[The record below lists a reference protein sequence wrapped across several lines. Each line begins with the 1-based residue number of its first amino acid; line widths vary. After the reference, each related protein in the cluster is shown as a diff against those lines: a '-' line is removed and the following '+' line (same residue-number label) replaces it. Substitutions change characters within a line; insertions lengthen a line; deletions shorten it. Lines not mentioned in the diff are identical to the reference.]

1 MSRFAALALV
11 LIVLACGCSRPETP
25 TDPTSAALDQLR
37 THNYDEAIRSA
48 TEAIQQSPNSAAAY
62 LYRGRAYYYRAA
74 MGDAHRAIE
83 DLGAAIRLAP
93 ESSEGYYY
101 RALVYRD
108 LGQTDLAEKDD
119 VRARELDHTVKEIF
133 DQLPDNSNVLTKLK
147 PISPEDLK
155 SKSGPQKTSAE
166 MLKESAAAEA
176 KSKSQAA
183 STDALGETFSD
194 GLEGEIPAPVESELN
209 KQYRAL
215 LGQGTPGEGTSG
227 SAGGST
233 KDAFGRQVDRAASAG
248 QPDSKTYTAPPLP
261 SNEKETAAE
270 PSARGTGNWSRTQV
284 SPMQSPFAQRSPVS
298 NSTSNATPGMLPT
311 TQSPFPQSSRPTG
324 YVPPVSPFGAPGG
337 QASGGTGLSR
347 PFSAPRTTTVR
358 PQNNVVRPPFPRD
371 YSP

>member
-1 MSRFAALALV
+1 MARLAALALV
-11 LIVLACGCSRPETP
+11 LIVLACGCSQPEAP

-48 TEAIQQSPNSAAAY
+48 TAAIQQSPSSAAAY

-101 RALVYRD
+101 RALVYRE

-119 VRARELDHTVKEIF
+119 VRARELDHTVQGIF
-133 DQLPDNSNVLTKLK
+133 DQLPDKSNVLTKLK

-155 SKSGPQKTSAE
+155 SKSGSQKTSAE
-166 MLKESAAAEA
+166 MLRESAAAGA
-176 KSKSQAA
+176 KSKSPAA
-183 STDALGETFSD
+183 STDALGETFSG

-215 LGQGTPGEGTSG
+215 LGQGAPGEGTSG

-233 KDAFGRQVDRAASAG
+233 KDAFGRPVDRAASGG
-248 QPDSKTYTAPPLP
+248 QPDSQTYSAPPLP
-261 SNEKETAAE
+261 ANEKAAE
-270 PSARGTGNWSRTQV
+270 PSARGTGNWSRTRV
-284 SPMQSPFAQRSPVS
+284 SPMQSPFAQRAPVS

-311 TQSPFPQSSRPTG
+311 TQSPFPQTSRPTG

-337 QASGGTGLSR
+337 QASGATGLSR
-347 PFSAPRTTTVR
+347 PFSAPRATTVR

-371 YSP
+371 YNP